1 MDGFQFAVYQQ
12 LWDIAAVGGITLGYE
27 KGEVWKDPY
36 MGGLPISGGSSY
48 QSRSKTDSTITSV
61 TFELVEILGTGG
73 YIGFEAGTLMLIQ
86 IRSHTT
92 VSEGMEISAVY
103 YSVTIFKYPKN
114 IPYFRL

>member
-1 MDGFQFAVYQQ
+1 M
-12 LWDIAAVGGITLGYE
+12 GITLGYE

-36 MGGLPISGGSSY
+36 MGLPISGGSSY

-73 YIGFEAGTLMLIQ
+73 YIGFEAGNIDVDSDQVAHDSL
-86 IRSHTT
+86 RR
-92 VSEGMEISAVY
+92 MEISAVY